1 MERVSVQLN
10 NLSDEILLIIF
21 KKLANYHI
29 LYSFTGVNERLTKVA
44 HDFVFTN
51 SLRLFEYQ
59 SHDSICRLPNS
70 IIDRFCSQIL
80 PEIHH
85 KINWLDFEVSSM
97 ERILI
102 CGNYPNL
109 FGLGIYNIETDKD
122 INLFEGKIF
131 FIK

>member
-10 NLSDEILLIIF
+10 DLPYEILLIIF
-21 KKLANYHI
+21 KKLANYHV
-29 LYSFTGVNERLTKVA
+29 LYSLTGVNERLTKVA
-44 HDFVFTN
+44 HDFLFTN
-51 SLRLFEYQ
+51 SLTLFECQ
-59 SHDSICRLPNS
+59 SDDFISRLPNS
-70 IIDRFCSQIL
+70 IFDRFCSQIL

-85 KINWLDFEVSSM
+85 KINWLDVEVSSM